1 MLLFSVVLLITH
13 ATGADPGCGER
24 PTFEDRKMRYSRI
37 VGGLEAEVGE
47 FPWQVSIQA
56 TNQHFCGGTIL
67 NSWWILTA
75 AHCVIGELPT
85 EELSVVLGSNDL
97 TSPRL
102 EIKPVSSIVYHNK
115 FKRQSM
121 DNDIALL
128 MVASP
133 IEFSSLIVPIC
144 MPPEPM
150 PSKWHKCW
158 VAGWGQTTSADKGSM
173 KTDLLKV
180 PMVIIDW
187 NECAKTFTKL
197 TKNMLCAGFMNESYD
212 ACQGDSGGPLVCTT
226 EGSQKWYQVGIISW
240 GRSCGQKNTPGIYT
254 SLANYQPWIKNVTQA
269 EGRPFDT
276 EHTRS
281 TLKHKSRDS
290 RSSGCSELGSP
301 RRDTESTPPS
311 CHLEL
316 TPQQQGVP
324 QPCRS
329 FGGILVVF
337 LVVPLALRPH
347 LPSKSH
353 RHLPFVWHLPRVGA
367 PLSTPDDNRS
377 RQVAAPSPAARPSSF
392 PPWAP
397 EKAAGR
403 QMSAQERF
411 PPGEEVRAHKAGLFP
426 EEAAGALQ

>member
-1 MLLFSVVLLITH
+1 MGEKASSHVP
-13 ATGADPGCGER
+13 GARPAKDVAQMEARCGER
-24 PTFEDRKMRYSRI
+24 PSFEDRKMRYSRI

-56 TNQHFCGGTIL
+56 TNQHFCGGSIL

-85 EELSVVLGSNDL
+85 EELSVVLGTNDL

-133 IEFSSLIVPIC
+133 IEFNSLIVPIC

-150 PSKWHKCW
+150 PSKWHRCW

-226 EGSQKWYQVGIISW
+226 EGSKKWYQVGIISW

-254 SLANYQPWIKNVTQA
+254 SLANYQLWIRNVTQV

-276 EHTRS
+276 GQTGS

-301 RRDTESTPPS
+301 RCWLLRGLLS
-311 CHLEL
+311 CLL
-316 TPQQQGVP
+316 L
-324 QPCRS
+324 RA
-329 FGGILVVF
+329 VF
-337 LVVPLALRPH
+337 N
-347 LPSKSH
+347 
-353 RHLPFVWHLPRVGA
+353 G
-367 PLSTPDDNRS
+367 
-377 RQVAAPSPAARPSSF
+377 
-392 PPWAP
+392 
-397 EKAAGR
+397 
-403 QMSAQERF
+403 
-411 PPGEEVRAHKAGLFP
+411 
-426 EEAAGALQ
+426 

>member
-24 PTFEDRKMRYSRI
+24 PTFEDRKMRHSRI

-85 EELSVVLGSNDL
+85 EELSVVLGTNDL

-115 FKRQSM
+115 FKRESM

-133 IEFSSLIVPIC
+133 IEFNSLTVPIC

-173 KTDLLKV
+173 KTDLLKA

-226 EGSQKWYQVGIISW
+226 EGSKKWYQVGIISW

-254 SLANYQPWIKNVTQA
+254 SLANYQPWIRNVTQV
-269 EGRPFDT
+269 EGRPLDT

-301 RRDTESTPPS
+301 RRDTESIPPS
-311 CHLEL
+311 YHLEL
-316 TPQQQGVP
+316 TPQQRGVP
-324 QPCRS
+324 QPCGS

-337 LVVPLALRPH
+337 LVA
-347 LPSKSH
+347 
-353 RHLPFVWHLPRVGA
+353 
-367 PLSTPDDNRS
+367 PDDNRS

>member
-1 MLLFSVVLLITH
+1 MLQHLGTLLH
-13 ATGADPGCGER
+13 HLKSFG
-24 PTFEDRKMRYSRI
+24 S
-37 VGGLEAEVGE
+37 
-47 FPWQVSIQA
+47 
-56 TNQHFCGGTIL
+56 
-67 NSWWILTA
+67 
-75 AHCVIGELPT
+75 T
-85 EELSVVLGSNDL
+85 EELSVVLGTNDL

-133 IEFSSLIVPIC
+133 IEFNSLIVPIC

-158 VAGWGQTTSADKGSM
+158 VTGWGQTTSADKGSM

-226 EGSQKWYQVGIISW
+226 EGSKKWSQVGIISW

-254 SLANYQPWIKNVTQA
+254 SLANYQLWIKNITQV

-276 EHTRS
+276 EKRRS

-301 RRDTESTPPS
+301 RCWLLRGLLS
-311 CHLEL
+311 CLL
-316 TPQQQGVP
+316 L
-324 QPCRS
+324 RA
-329 FGGILVVF
+329 VF
-337 LVVPLALRPH
+337 N
-347 LPSKSH
+347 
-353 RHLPFVWHLPRVGA
+353 G
-367 PLSTPDDNRS
+367 
-377 RQVAAPSPAARPSSF
+377 
-392 PPWAP
+392 
-397 EKAAGR
+397 
-403 QMSAQERF
+403 
-411 PPGEEVRAHKAGLFP
+411 
-426 EEAAGALQ
+426 